1 MAQQQSQSS
10 SPLGPTGGTPSLPTN
25 LFRTYQPP
33 TDGYDEVFSR
43 PGEPREHWK
52 RFIESL
58 NRIGNEEFNRRW
70 ALSQQIVRENGIAYG
85 PYGDPDNAPRP
96 WELDA
101 LPLLIPEREW
111 QRVADGLRQR
121 VELIERVLSD
131 LYGPQT
137 LITQGLL
144 PPEILFLHPGFRRP
158 YHGIQPAGDRW
169 LHLYAAD
176 LARARDGRWWVLAD
190 RTESPSGAGF
200 TLENRVVLSR
210 MLPGCFR
217 EANVQRLAPYFMAL
231 SETLRQHAKK
241 RRDNPRIAVLS
252 QGPKSRNYFEDAY
265 LARYLGYTLVEGDD
279 LAVRRNEV
287 MLKTLGGLLPVDVL
301 LRRPNSEACDSL
313 ELDGHQHQGCAGLL
327 QATRSGNVAVLNPF
341 GSGLIESPIFMAFM
355 PALCEKLL
363 SEPLQLP
370 GVATWWC
377 GQQPARQYV
386 LKHLDRLVV
395 KQAFRQRGQ
404 GHQAIRELNN
414 LSREQLAQRIEANPR
429 DYVAQERA
437 ARSSMPL
444 WENGAFR
451 PAYVALRSYVVA
463 SDDGYEVMQGGLTRT
478 STSTDSLEV
487 SLVAGEGSKDTWI
500 LSKGPVEQ
508 VTLLPTSGESLKL
521 VRSGGDLPSR
531 VADNLYWLGRQL
543 ERADSAARLVRTVAL
558 RMTSESGSAK
568 YVDLPSLIRCLAEQG
583 QIEPGFAVD
592 GIRDQMPAIEQALP
606 ASAFDASQSGSLRSV
621 VEEIYRVASTVR
633 DRLSV
638 DSWRI
643 IAQLAADFRRHTTH
657 AYDLADLLTV
667 TNDLIIDLASF
678 SGMVTESM
686 TRTHAYRF
694 LELGRRLERALQ
706 IVTLVRNCFLGALQ
720 VPYELLE
727 SVLEIADSR
736 MTYRSRYL
744 ANLQIPTVL
753 DLLLTDETNPRA
765 LAYQLNALQDHVAG
779 LPRLN
784 QAPGYP
790 PDQRLAMSMLHTIRM
805 FDIESVCDAYALGDQ
820 QPLQKLLDDFTHQLP
835 NLSHAVTLRYLV
847 HAGPSQQLADLV
859 PQPK

>member
-1 MAQQQSQSS
+1 L
-10 SPLGPTGGTPSLPTN
+10 SP
-25 LFRTYQPP
+25 
-33 TDGYDEVFSR
+33 D
-43 PGEPREHWK
+43 
-52 RFIESL
+52 
-58 NRIGNEEFNRRW
+58 
-70 ALSQQIVRENGIAYG
+70 
-85 PYGDPDNAPRP
+85 
-96 WELDA
+96 
-101 LPLLIPEREW
+101 
-111 QRVADGLRQR
+111 
-121 VELIERVLSD
+121 
-131 LYGPQT
+131 
-137 LITQGLL
+137 
-144 PPEILFLHPGFRRP
+144 
-158 YHGIQPAGDRW
+158 
-169 LHLYAAD
+169 
-176 LARARDGRWWVLAD
+176 
-190 RTESPSGAGF
+190 
-200 TLENRVVLSR
+200 
-210 MLPGCFR
+210 
-217 EANVQRLAPYFMAL
+217 
-231 SETLRQHAKK
+231 
-241 RRDNPRIAVLS
+241 
-252 QGPKSRNYFEDAY
+252 
-265 LARYLGYTLVEGDD
+265 
-279 LAVRRNEV
+279 
-287 MLKTLGGLLPVDVL
+287 
-301 LRRPNSEACDSL
+301 
-313 ELDGHQHQGCAGLL
+313 
-327 QATRSGNVAVLNPF
+327 
-341 GSGLIESPIFMAFM
+341 
-355 PALCEKLL
+355 
-363 SEPLQLP
+363 
-370 GVATWWC
+370 
-377 GQQPARQYV
+377 
-386 LKHLDRLVV
+386 
-395 KQAFRQRGQ
+395 
-404 GHQAIRELNN
+404 
-414 LSREQLAQRIEANPR
+414 QLAQRIQANPR

-444 WENGAFR
+444 WENGAVR
-451 PAYVALRSYVVA
+451 TSYVALRTYVIA

-478 STSTDSLEV
+478 STCTDSLEV
-487 SLVAGEGSKDTWI
+487 SLAAGEGSKDTWI

-531 VADNLYWLGRQL
+531 VADNLYWLGRHL
-543 ERADSAARLVRTVAL
+543 ERADSAARLLRTVTL

-592 GIRDQMPAIEQALP
+592 GIRDQMPALEQALP
-606 ASAFDASQSGSLRSV
+606 PSAVDGSQSGSLRSII
-621 VEEIYRVASTVR
+621 EEIYRIASTVR

-657 AYDLADLLTV
+657 TYDLADVLTV
-667 TNDLIIDLASF
+667 TNELIIDLASF

-706 IVTLVRNCFLGALQ
+706 TVTLVRNCFLGVSQ

-753 DLLLTDETNPRA
+753 DLLLTDESNPRA
-765 LAYQLNALQDHVAG
+765 LAYQLSALQDHVAG

-784 QAPGYP
+784 QAPGFP

-859 PQPK
+859 PQQK